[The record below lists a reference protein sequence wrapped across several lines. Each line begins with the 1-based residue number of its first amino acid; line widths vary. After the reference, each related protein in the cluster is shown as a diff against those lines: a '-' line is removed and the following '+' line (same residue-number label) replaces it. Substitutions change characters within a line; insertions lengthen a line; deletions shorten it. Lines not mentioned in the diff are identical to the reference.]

1 MSSSVSACIDLF
13 YSIEGR
19 NEFGNYYR
27 LGSTDDLISAGLH
40 LTDLNLFD
48 GTSELLITG
57 IHQEREIEDAIA
69 KVSISYIIEREL
81 ISLISSSNNFGS

>member
-1 MSSSVSACIDLF
+1 MDIWND
-13 YSIEGR
+13 G
-19 NEFGNYYR
+19 YYR
-27 LGSTDDLISAGLH
+27 LGSADDMVSAGLH

-69 KVSISYIIEREL
+69 KVSISLLNSYRV
-81 ISLISSSNNFGS
+81 NMF

>member
-1 MSSSVSACIDLF
+1 M
-13 YSIEGR
+13 
-19 NEFGNYYR
+19 
-27 LGSTDDLISAGLH
+27 ISAGLH

-69 KVSISYIIEREL
+69 KVSIPVQLTDADNY
-81 ISLISSSNNFGS
+81 